1 MIVTTKVGSISAL
14 MKFLDGTVVT
24 SGTAG
29 SNSAGSKTFNDTS
42 VNFSTL
48 GVAVGDSLHIFGVG
62 VFEVA
67 TVSTTS
73 LTVVTPIAPSTS
85 AQGYR
90 ILRNGVGEAQLHDL
104 QGTADG
110 GFNVLYDPFLPPRS
124 KGFMVNTADMDTI
137 ANGSYTLAKKVE
149 LNWQGTLVDSGA
161 SEPHDQIKIS
171 HLELHFDNAASVTGV
186 EFAITWDAEGDKVAL
201 GPTAAAVSPFT
212 GLTGAAPGNH
222 RSVSASFGEQVIDFR
237 NSSAVSG
244 KKLYLHLKMTG
255 GTGDLQTARLYWFV

>member
-14 MKFLDGTVVT
+14 MKFLDGAVVT
-24 SGTAG
+24 TETAG
-29 SNSAGSKTFNDTS
+29 SNSVGSKTFSDTS

-67 TVSTTS
+67 TVGTTS

-124 KGFMVNTADMDTI
+124 KGFMVNTTEMDGVPT
-137 ANGSYTLAKKVE
+137 SYTLGKKVE
-149 LNWQGTLVDSGA
+149 LNWQGTLADSGA
-161 SEPHDQIKIS
+161 SEPHDQVKIS

-186 EFAITWDAEGDKVAL
+186 EFALTWDAAGNVIAL
-201 GPTAAAVSPFT
+201 GPTASAVTPFSGFT
-212 GLTGAAPGNH
+212 SNH
-222 RSVSASFGEQVIDFR
+222 RAVSASFGEQAIDFR
-237 NSSAVSG
+237 NSSAESG
-244 KKLYLHLKMTG
+244 KKLYLHLKLTG